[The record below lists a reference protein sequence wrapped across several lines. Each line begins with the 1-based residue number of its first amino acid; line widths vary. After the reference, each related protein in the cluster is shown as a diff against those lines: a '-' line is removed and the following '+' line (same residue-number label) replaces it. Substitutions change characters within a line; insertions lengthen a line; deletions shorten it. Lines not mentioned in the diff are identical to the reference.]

1 MCQMSI
7 LLEHHGQQE
16 KVMENASLL
25 EVTPEGITIS
35 TLFEEPKLLKD
46 VQIKKIDFLGGMV
59 TLASDEGGDND

>member
-1 MCQMSI
+1 MCQMSV
-7 LLEHHGQQE
+7 LLERDGQLE

-46 VQIKKIDFLGGMV
+46 AQLKKIDFLGGTV
-59 TLASDEGGDND
+59 TLVSEGGGQ

>member
-1 MCQMSI
+1 MCQMSV
-7 LLEHHGQQE
+7 LLEHDGQQE

-46 VQIKKIDFLGGMV
+46 ARLKKIDFLGGTV
-59 TLASDEGGDND
+59 TLVSEGGGQ